1 MDTTTEMAV
10 FVKVVESGGFSAAA
24 RELNMPK
31 STVSRYVSRL
41 EDRLGVRLLNR
52 TTRSLRPTELGAAY
66 YERVARIIQDIAEA
80 EAAVTNM
87 QVEPRGTLRVSAP
100 LSFGHAFMGRI
111 VASFLET
118 WPEVTLD
125 VDLTD
130 RVVDIIDEG
139 FDLAIRVGKLRD
151 SSLIARRLAS
161 SDRILVASP
170 RYLEQHGMPRTPDDI
185 RRHECLLYA
194 YEATTAS
201 WRLGPELTVPVKGR
215 LISNN
220 GDVLASAAAEGLG
233 LALIPSF
240 VVGRRLQ
247 RGELVQV
254 LGEYTSSDAG
264 VHAVYPHSRHLS
276 TKVRAFVDHLV
287 DVFTPQP
294 PWERCNGHDDTC

>member
-66 YERVARIIQDIAEA
+66 FERVARIVQEISEA

-100 LSFGHAFMGRI
+100 LSFGYPFISRI
-111 VASFLET
+111 FAEFLEA
-118 WPEVTLD
+118 WPDVTLD

-139 FDLAIRVGKLRD
+139 FDLAIRIGRLRD
-151 SSLIARRLAS
+151 SSLIARRLAAT
-161 SDRILVASP
+161 DRVVVGSP
-170 RYLEQHGMPRTPDDI
+170 AYLEAHGTPEVPDDL
-185 RRHECLLYA
+185 RQHECLLYA

-201 WRLGPELTVPVKGR
+201 WRLGPDLSVPVKGR
-215 LISNN
+215 LVSNN
-220 GDVLASAAAEGLG
+220 GDVLAAAAAEGLG
-233 LALIPSF
+233 LALLPSF
-240 VVGRRLQ
+240 IVGRSLH
-247 RGELVQV
+247 RGELVRV
-254 LGEYTSSDAG
+254 LEPYTSWEAG
-264 VHAVYPHSRHLS
+264 VYAVYPHSRHLS

-287 DVFTPQP
+287 DAFSPEA
-294 PWERCNGHDDTC
+294 PWERCNGHDEAC